1 MDQDLNLTN
10 ADWRLMDIVWDYEPV
25 ESPEL
30 CRIAE
35 DKLGW
40 KRTTTYTVLKR
51 LCEKGYLVN
60 DSSVVT
66 SLVART
72 EAGKREGDQLVNR
85 GFKGSLPAFIAAFL
99 EGGSI
104 SGEDAAEIEKLLQ
117 EYRGRK

>member
-1 MDQDLNLTN
+1 MEQEANLTN
-10 ADWRLMDIVWDYEPV
+10 ADWRLMDIVWDHEPV

-35 DKLGW
+35 EKLGW

-51 LCEKGYLVN
+51 LCEKGYLAN
-60 DSSVVT
+60 DASVVT
-66 SLVART
+66 TRIARE
-72 EAGKREGDQLVNR
+72 EAGKREGNQLVNR

-104 SGEDAAEIEKLLQ
+104 SGEEAAQIERLLQ
-117 EYRGRK
+117 EYRERR

>member
-1 MDQDLNLTN
+1 MEQEANLTN
-10 ADWRLMDIVWDYEPV
+10 ADWRLMDIVWDHEPV

-35 DKLGW
+35 EKLGW

-51 LCEKGYLVN
+51 LCEKGYLAN
-60 DSSVVT
+60 DASMVT
-66 SLVART
+66 TRIARE
-72 EAGKREGDQLVNR
+72 EAGKREGNQLVNR

-104 SGEDAAEIEKLLQ
+104 SGEEAAQIERLLQ
-117 EYRGRK
+117 EYRERR

>member
-1 MDQDLNLTN
+1 MEQEANLTN
-10 ADWRLMDIVWDYEPV
+10 ADWRLMDLVWDHEPV

-35 DKLGW
+35 KVLGW

-51 LCEKGYLVN
+51 LQEKRYVEN
-60 DSSVVT
+60 EASVVT
-66 SLVART
+66 SRVPRE
-72 EAGKREGDQLVNR
+72 EAGKREGSQLVDR
-85 GFKGSLPAFIAAFL
+85 GFKCSLPAFIAAFL

-104 SGEDAAEIEKLLQ
+104 SSEDAAEIEKLLQ

>member
-1 MDQDLNLTN
+1 MEQEANLTN
-10 ADWRLMDIVWDYEPV
+10 ADWRLMDIVWDHEPV

-35 DKLGW
+35 EKLGW

-51 LCEKGYLVN
+51 LCEKRYLAN
-60 DSSVVT
+60 DTSVVT
-66 SLVART
+66 TRIARE
-72 EAGKREGDQLVNR
+72 EAGKREGSQLVNR

-104 SGEDAAEIEKLLQ
+104 SGEEAAQIERLLQ
-117 EYRGRK
+117 EYRERR

>member
-1 MDQDLNLTN
+1 MEQEANLTN
-10 ADWRLMDIVWDYEPV
+10 ADWRLMDIVWDHEPV

-51 LCEKGYLVN
+51 LCEKGYLAN
-60 DSSVVT
+60 EASVVT
-66 SLVART
+66 ARIARE
-72 EAGKREGDQLVNR
+72 EAGKREGSQLVNR

-104 SGEDAAEIEKLLQ
+104 SGEEAAEIEKLLQ
-117 EYRGRK
+117 AYRGRK

>member
-1 MDQDLNLTN
+1 MEHEANLTN
-10 ADWRLMDIVWDYEPV
+10 ADWRLMDIVWDHEPV

-35 DKLGW
+35 EKLGW

-51 LCEKGYLVN
+51 LCEKRYLAN
-60 DSSVVT
+60 DASVVT
-66 SLVART
+66 TRIARE
-72 EAGKREGDQLVNR
+72 EAGKREGNQLVNR

-104 SGEDAAEIEKLLQ
+104 SGEEAAQIERLLQ
-117 EYRGRK
+117 EYRERR

>member
-1 MDQDLNLTN
+1 MEQEANLTN
-10 ADWRLMDIVWDYEPV
+10 ADWRLMDIIWDHEPI

-30 CRIAE
+30 CRLAE
-35 DKLGW
+35 ANLGW

-51 LCEKGYLVN
+51 LNEKGFVN
-60 DSSVVT
+60 HEASIVT
-66 SLVART
+66 ACIAR
-72 EAGKREGDQLVNR
+72 EAAGKREGSQLVNR

>member
-1 MDQDLNLTN
+1 MEQEANLTN
-10 ADWRLMDIVWDYEPV
+10 ADWRLMDIVWDHEPV

-35 DKLGW
+35 AKLGW

-51 LCEKGYLVN
+51 LNEKGYVN
-60 DSSVVT
+60 SESSVVT
-66 SLVART
+66 ACIGR
-72 EAGKREGDQLVNR
+72 EQAGKREGSQLVDR

>member
-1 MDQDLNLTN
+1 MEMEANLTN
-10 ADWRLMDIVWDYEPV
+10 ADWRLMDIVWNHEPV

-35 DKLGW
+35 EKLGW

-51 LCEKGYLVN
+51 LCEKGYLANV
-60 DSSVVT
+60 SSVVA
-66 SLVART
+66 SRVAR
-72 EAGKREGDQLVNR
+72 ESAGKREGNQLVDR

-104 SGEDAAEIEKLLQ
+104 SSEDAAQIEQLLKD
-117 EYRGRK
+117 YRERK

>member
-1 MDQDLNLTN
+1 MEQEANLTN
-10 ADWRLMDIVWDYEPV
+10 ADWWLMDIVWDHEPV

-35 DKLGW
+35 EKLGW

-51 LCEKGYLVN
+51 LCEKGYLAN
-60 DSSVVT
+60 DASVVT
-66 SLVART
+66 TRIARE
-72 EAGKREGDQLVNR
+72 EAGKREGNQLVSR

-104 SGEDAAEIEKLLQ
+104 SGEEAAQIERLLQ
-117 EYRGRK
+117 EYRERR

>member
-1 MDQDLNLTN
+1 MEQEANLTN
-10 ADWRLMDIVWDYEPV
+10 ADWRLMDIVWDHEPV

-35 DKLGW
+35 EKLGW

-51 LCEKGYLVN
+51 LCEKGYLAN
-60 DSSVVT
+60 DASVVT
-66 SLVART
+66 TRIARE
-72 EAGKREGDQLVNR
+72 EAGKREANQLVNR

-104 SGEDAAEIEKLLQ
+104 SGEEAAQIERLLQ
-117 EYRGRK
+117 EYRERR